1 MVQILTIDDDP
12 IIQMILRRTLQEQ
25 GYEVIAAESGEE
37 GLLRVQQYNP
47 ALILCDWQMSGKDGL
62 EVCRQIKSD
71 PNRASTFFILLTA
84 RTAAADR
91 MAGLDA
97 GADEF
102 LAKPIEVN
110 ELKATVKAGLRMHQ
124 SAQALQKLTAD
135 LETQK
140 QRLEIELAGAAE
152 YVRSLLPAPLTGAIT
167 IDWRFLPAH
176 PLGGDYF
183 DYFWLD
189 SDCLVVYL
197 LDMSDHC
204 FKSVLALVSIHHL
217 LRSHSLPNTNL
228 YQPQTVLT
236 ALKDVFQMGN
246 PDERYFTIWYG
257 IYNQATRQLDYAS
270 AGHPPA
276 VLVSET
282 EVQQL
287 TAREIRSVC
296 LRRFNVAIAVGFHL
310 TVRYISSAMDCA
322 KRGLQ
327 RAGILTVW
335 SRSFMTAIS
344 RKIATSSRSF
354 SRCIQLKILSRLRMT
369 ARYYSFVFTS
379 FLLFASL

>member
-47 ALILCDWQMSGKDGL
+47 ALVLCDWQMSGKDGL

-167 IDWRFLPAH
+167 IDWRFLPAQT
-176 PLGGDYF
+176 LGGDYF

-197 LDMSDHC
+197 LDISDHC
-204 FKSVLALVSIHHL
+204 FKSVLASVSIHHL

-287 TAREIRSVC
+287 TAREIPIGLFTNVQCSDRCWIPSGSTLYLFSNGLCKTRSSESWN
-296 LRRFNVAIAVGFHL
+296 LNSLVALIHDCHQQKNCDIEQIFQQVHPVKNFEPFENDCSLLQLCFH
-310 TVRYISSAMDCA
+310 
-322 KRGLQ
+322 
-327 RAGILTVW
+327 
-335 SRSFMTAIS
+335 
-344 RKIATSSRSF
+344 
-354 SRCIQLKILSRLRMT
+354 
-369 ARYYSFVFTS
+369 
-379 FLLFASL
+379 